1 MFVALRLTLVAG
13 ILSIAK
19 GFQLPKYNSRFVAR
33 WQSTAALNTQFASL
47 VDDLGSKTVLPADA
61 AAATILFEGIK
72 DASNYESMIQK
83 IQDYGKGDLS
93 SLSLALLPLIGSSG
107 QTERVVAMAQSS
119 TPSAHPR
126 ESMGD
131 FEDRALDLMARDK
144 FLEAHD
150 VCAGFLSKSGDAHG
164 VAAHGAVLACELLE
178 GICQAKLACIDGL
191 SEALV
196 THGTDGPGKR
206 RPGTL
211 PCGCAAPSE
220 EAVEPFLDLAR
231 AFYALEI
238 GQTKSAFGYALV
250 ATLAHPALFTL
261 SRPLMLSAGAII
273 EESLVLA
280 SKLETT
286 SGLKMPGGVDAED
299 EDEEAVPDM
308 GPSQPSLKALSQLV
322 GLTDIKE
329 RCANLCDAIE
339 LDRERGDDL
348 ANAPFALDVHEAR
361 MAGARLAMDFGARR
375 TSATI
380 YAWDPA
386 SMWVQ
391 PTTITTYSKDLEDIE
406 EAVELT
412 GSQYSLGKTKSY
424 SLVLT
429 GSPGTGKSTVA
440 KLYAAVLGDLAVMP
454 EKRMLRITGS
464 ALEEDG
470 IQGLEKMLRTFD
482 RSFAGRAPNV
492 GDLVEA
498 QFEGIW
504 GHVGRVVRQR
514 TYETDMG
521 STKFFGV
528 DFGHV
533 NSLTFR
539 NGTSIATDQSLTLEL
554 PSNSLKSLSERGGV
568 LIIDDAHQLDPTS
581 SKAARQVLDR
591 LGEEMDEWGGDLAV
605 VLAGYEKQIEDKV
618 LAHGGLASRFP
629 RHFKLPDFND
639 EELVELLKREF
650 QSTKPKYHVTDE
662 KYLRIAARRVGKGR
676 GSTGFGNARAI
687 QALLDLSSER
697 QTQRVVAARKVGND
711 PDIFEFT
718 RNDFLGAPP
727 ALLSAE
733 SSAPLRELLQMEG
746 LASVKASV
754 NGLLQVAE
762 SNAERE
768 ELELA
773 PAELSLNRVFLGNPG
788 TGKTTVARLYGL
800 ILKELGLLSRGDV
813 VLATPAD
820 LVGSALG
827 ASEERTNA
835 LLDKSEGC
843 VLVIDEAYGLDPSGG
858 GLGGPSGSGSGGG
871 GGDPYRTA
879 VVDTL
884 VSRVSGDAGA
894 DRCVLLLGYRKEM
907 ERFLRRGNPGLARRF
922 QLENAFEFEDFDDQV
937 MVMFLQSSISYD
949 PTPTFFSLLCLTSSR
964 NSIPC
969 RPSHF
974 KPFLLNVCRQALLRI
989 LFANVANRGRTVSFP
1004 TAKAAVRKNLAKG
1017 RLRPHFG
1024 NAGAVDNLVSSAVSR
1039 AEERLQKLPATLRAV
1054 ENGLELS
1061 DFIVEKP
1068 HVANPSLV
1076 FQGLIGC
1083 ETIKNRLAEYQAVVE
1098 AATAA
1103 GRDPTDDL
1111 ALTFCFQGSPG
1122 TGKTTV
1128 AKRMGLLFESLGVLP
1143 TSEVVT
1149 VSASQLSSGFV
1160 GQTASKTRDVFDS
1173 ARGAVLFI
1181 DEAYRLHDPAGRS
1194 YMQEA
1199 VDEIVNLLTEP
1210 EYRGRMVVIF
1220 AGYILPFIVT
1230 NLDLRF
1236 P

>member
-1 MFVALRLTLVAG
+1 MVVQNA
-13 ILSIAK
+13 
-19 GFQLPKYNSRFVAR
+19 
-33 WQSTAALNTQFASL
+33 QSTS
-47 VDDLGSKTVLPADA
+47 VVGDLGSKTILPADA
-61 AAATILFEGIK
+61 AAATKLFKRIK
-72 DASNYESMIQK
+72 EANDYESMVK
-83 IQDYGKGDLS
+83 TFRSYGDGDRS
-93 SLSLALLPLIGSSG
+93 SLVKALLPLTGSSEV
-107 QTERVVAMAQSS
+107 TERLVATALTVPTSA
-119 TPSAHPR
+119 PSR

-131 FEDRALDLMARDK
+131 FEDRVLDLMARDK

-150 VCAGFLSKSGDAHG
+150 VCAGYLAKAGGAHG
-164 VAAHGAVLACELLE
+164 AHGAVAACQLLE

-191 SEALV
+191 SDALV
-196 THGTDGPGKR
+196 VHGTDGPGKQ
-206 RPGTL
+206 RPETL
-211 PCGCAAPSE
+211 PCGCAAPSTE
-220 EAVEPFLDLAR
+220 EVEPFLDLAR

-238 GQTKSAFGYALV
+238 GQTKSAFGHSLA

-261 SRPLMLSAGAII
+261 SWPLVLSAGATI
-273 EESLVLA
+273 EESFDVA

-286 SGLKMPGGVDAED
+286 KGLKSPGGVGDGD
-299 EDEEAVPDM
+299 EGDETSLDM
-308 GPSQPSLKALSQLV
+308 GPSLPSLKALSQLV

-348 ANAPFALDVHEAR
+348 ANTPFSLDVHEAR

-375 TSATI
+375 TSSAT
-380 YAWDPA
+380 YNWNPA

-391 PTTITTYSKDLEDIE
+391 PTTITTFPKDLEDLE

-412 GSQYSLGKTKSY
+412 GSQYAIGKTKSY

-440 KLYAAVLGDLAVMP
+440 KLYADVLGDLAVMP
-454 EKRMLRITGS
+454 EKRMLRVTGS

-470 IQGLEKMLRTFD
+470 VQGLEKMLRTFD
-482 RSFAGRAPNV
+482 RSFAGRSPNV

-498 QFEGIW
+498 QFEGTW
-504 GHVGRVVRQR
+504 GHVGKVVRQR
-514 TYETDMG
+514 SYETDMG
-521 STKFFGV
+521 STKFFAV

-581 SKAARQVLDR
+581 NKAARQVLDR
-591 LGEEMDEWGGDLAV
+591 LGEEMDEWGGNLAV
-605 VLAGYEKQIEDKV
+605 VLAGYEKQIEDNV

-629 RHFKLPDFND
+629 RRFKLPDFSD
-639 EELVELLKREF
+639 DELVELLKREF
-650 QSTKPKYHVTDE
+650 QSIKPKYHVTDE

-687 QALLDLSSER
+687 QALLDLASER
-697 QTQRVVAARKVGND
+697 QTQRVVAARKAGED

-733 SSAPLRELLQMEG
+733 SSAPLRELLELEG
-746 LASVKASV
+746 LASVKSSV

-768 ELELA
+768 ELELP

-871 GGDPYRTA
+871 GDPYRTA

-937 MVMFLQSSISYD
+937 KSNFCSGSMRVFKPL
-949 PTPTFFSLLCLTSSR
+949 PTFL
-964 NSIPC
+964 
-969 RPSHF
+969 
-974 KPFLLNVCRQALLRI
+974 FLLYLI
-989 LFANVANRGRTVSFP
+989 S
-1004 TAKAAVRKNLAKG
+1004 
-1017 RLRPHFG
+1017 
-1024 NAGAVDNLVSSAVSR
+1024 
-1039 AEERLQKLPATLRAV
+1039 
-1054 ENGLELS
+1054 NG
-1061 DFIVEKP
+1061 IP
-1068 HVANPSLV
+1068 NPL
-1076 FQGLIGC
+1076 
-1083 ETIKNRLAEYQAVVE
+1083 
-1098 AATAA
+1098 
-1103 GRDPTDDL
+1103 
-1111 ALTFCFQGSPG
+1111 
-1122 TGKTTV
+1122 
-1128 AKRMGLLFESLGVLP
+1128 
-1143 TSEVVT
+1143 
-1149 VSASQLSSGFV
+1149 
-1160 GQTASKTRDVFDS
+1160 
-1173 ARGAVLFI
+1173 
-1181 DEAYRLHDPAGRS
+1181 
-1194 YMQEA
+1194 
-1199 VDEIVNLLTEP
+1199 
-1210 EYRGRMVVIF
+1210 
-1220 AGYILPFIVT
+1220 
-1230 NLDLRF
+1230 
-1236 P
+1236 